1 MVVIIDCAACRFGDH
16 AHHVEDFAPAPE
28 GAMGGAR
35 CACRGECVDRP
46 AFSAR
51 EVQAAVEAVI
61 VHERDR
67 TARLLA
73 GHASIVSSNAATIQA
88 AARKDKRTVG
98 RYLTTAELH
107 AAAMSRKERRDA
119 EITG

>member
-1 MVVIIDCAACRFGDH
+1 MVVMDCVACQFGDH
-16 AHHVEDFAPAPE
+16 AHHVEHFDPPPE

-35 CACRGECVDRP
+35 CACQGECVDRP

-73 GHASIVSSNAATIQA
+73 GHAAMASSNAAKLQA
-88 AARKDKRTVG
+88 AARTDQRAVG

-107 AAAMSRKERRDA
+107 AAALPRED
-119 EITG
+119 